1 MAKNT
6 ETLQIPSLKSAN
18 NSPIIDSKNTN
29 KNENKSEIKVVEEV
43 VVDEGRKKTFFGL
56 RGNLTTASKTKEI
69 EKKKEK
75 EKENAII
82 EGQTKQKNA
91 EKDTEKVTDNKEREK
106 ENLKNMNVIEEDKNN
121 SKKINKNKKS
131 PHESTL
137 PKVTIKYFLSFLL
150 SQEFLLKVN
159 VKFKIFRINYEYF
172 NFCILHCIG
181 CISSHDNNLFLYI
194 VQVVSRT

>member
-1 MAKNT
+1 M
-6 ETLQIPSLKSAN
+6 KSTN

-75 EKENAII
+75 ENAII
-82 EGQTKQKNA
+82 DGKTKQKIA
-91 EKDTEKVTDNKEREK
+91 EKDTEKVTDNKEKEK
-106 ENLKNMNVIEEDKNN
+106 ENLKNMNVIEEDKNI

-137 PKVTIKYFLSFLL
+137 PKVTIYNSFSFLL
-150 SQEFLLKVN
+150 SQEFLLN
-159 VKFKIFRINYEYF
+159 
-172 NFCILHCIG
+172 
-181 CISSHDNNLFLYI
+181 
-194 VQVVSRT
+194 

>member
-6 ETLQIPSLKSAN
+6 EILQIPSLKSTN
-18 NSPIIDSKNTN
+18 DSPIIDSKNTN
-29 KNENKSEIKVVEEV
+29 KNESKIEIVEEV

-75 EKENAII
+75 EKEKENTII

-91 EKDTEKVTDNKEREK
+91 EKEIEKVTDNKEREK
-106 ENLKNMNVIEEDKNN
+106 ENLKNMNVVEEDKNN

-137 PKVTIKYFLSFLL
+137 PKVTISLIREFFCFLL
-150 SQEFLLKVN
+150 LILFKFLLLA
-159 VKFKIFRINYEYF
+159 RSY
-172 NFCILHCIG
+172 
-181 CISSHDNNLFLYI
+181 
-194 VQVVSRT
+194 SRQ

>member
-82 EGQTKQKNA
+82 DGKTKQKIA
-91 EKDTEKVTDNKEREK
+91 EKDTEKVTDNKDREK

-137 PKVTIKYFLSFLL
+137 PKVRIKYFLSFLL
-150 SQEFLLKVN
+150 SQEFLLN
-159 VKFKIFRINYEYF
+159 
-172 NFCILHCIG
+172 
-181 CISSHDNNLFLYI
+181 
-194 VQVVSRT
+194 

>member
-1 MAKNT
+1 MKGTEMDDMAKNT
-6 ETLQIPSLKSAN
+6 EILQIPSLKSTN
-18 NSPIIDSKNTN
+18 DSPIIDSKNTN
-29 KNENKSEIKVVEEV
+29 KNESKIEIVEEV

-75 EKENAII
+75 EKENTII

-91 EKDTEKVTDNKEREK
+91 EKEIEKVTDDTEREK
-106 ENLKNMNVIEEDKNN
+106 ENMKNMNVIEEDKNN

-137 PKVTIKYFLSFLL
+137 PKVTGNYFLSFLL
-150 SQEFLLKVN
+150 SQEFLLN
-159 VKFKIFRINYEYF
+159 
-172 NFCILHCIG
+172 
-181 CISSHDNNLFLYI
+181 
-194 VQVVSRT
+194 